1 MIDLHTHSTFSDG
14 SLTPEELAAAA
25 REAGLS
31 AIALTDHDTVDGT
44 PRFVEACARGGITGI
59 AGVEISADTLKG
71 TMHLLGYFLDPE
83 HAGLRDA
90 LAEVRDGR
98 RVRNHRIVEE
108 LATHGME
115 LTWAEV
121 LTLSGGDVVGR
132 PHIAQAMVKRG
143 YVPSCNAAF
152 QEWLGKGKPAYVDR
166 FRLSPQDGIARIR
179 EAGGV
184 AVLAHP
190 FTLDLRFK
198 KLRTLVSDLVGWGL
212 SGVEVFYPE
221 HGADRRQQYQTL
233 AHDFDLVMTGGSDF
247 HGDMNPSIQLGRGFG
262 NVCVKDSVLDQLRER
277 LAG

>member
-1 MIDLHTHSTFSDG
+1 
-14 SLTPEELAAAA
+14 LALAA

-44 PRFVEACARGGITGI
+44 PRFVEACAREGVTGV
-59 AGVEISADTLKG
+59 AGVEISADTPRG
-71 TMHLLGYFLDPE
+71 AMHLLGYFLDTE

-90 LAEVRDGR
+90 LDKVRGGR
-98 RVRNHRIVEE
+98 RRRNVRIVEE
-108 LATHGME
+108 LAAHGKE
-115 LTWAEV
+115 ITWDEV
-121 LTLSGGDVVGR
+121 MALSGGDVVGR
-132 PHIAQAMVKRG
+132 PHFAQAMVKRG

-166 FRLSPQDGIARIR
+166 FRLTPQDGIACIR

-198 KLRTLVSDLVGWGL
+198 KLRALVSDLVGWGL
-212 SGVEVFYPE
+212 SGIEVFYPE

-233 AHDFDLVMTGGSDF
+233 AHEFDLVMTGGSDF
-247 HGDMNPSIQLGRGFG
+247 HGDMNPSIRLGRGFG
-262 NVCVKDSVLDQLRER
+262 NVHVKDSVLVELRKR
-277 LAG
+277 LAS